1 MNEELPKI
9 ADTVPASVELETGK
23 DYWFC
28 TCGLSEK
35 QPFCDGSHKG
45 TGFKSQKF
53 TAEETGT
60 AWLCTCKQSKKQP
73 FCDGSHSKI

>member
-1 MNEELPKI
+1 MSDLPKI
-9 ADTVPASVELETGK
+9 VDTSPIGIDLIEGK

-35 QPFCDGSHKG
+35 QPFCDGAHKG
-45 TGFKSQKF
+45 TGLKSHKF
-53 TAEETGT
+53 TAEKTAK
-60 AWLCTCKQSKKQP
+60 AWLCQCKHTNKMP

>member
-1 MNEELPKI
+1 MSNELPKV
-9 ADTVPASVELETGK
+9 ADKVPASVELEEGK

-45 TGFKSQKF
+45 TEFKSQKF
-53 TAEETGT
+53 TAKKTGT
-60 AWLCTCKQSKKQP
+60 AWLCLCKQSNKQP